1 MFFELLIEKEKSL
14 NLKGA
19 EHQELLD
26 KYLNED
32 REIIKFIKT
41 LILDM
46 LITNLDESEGKV

>member
-1 MFFELLIEKEKSL
+1 MFFELLIEKEESL